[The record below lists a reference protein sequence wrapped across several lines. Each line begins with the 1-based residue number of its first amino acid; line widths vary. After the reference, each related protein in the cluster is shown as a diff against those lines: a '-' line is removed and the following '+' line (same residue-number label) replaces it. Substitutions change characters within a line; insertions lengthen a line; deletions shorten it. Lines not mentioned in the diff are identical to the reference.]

1 LLLQE
6 GAQAGQKN
14 QQGLNAL
21 DFAKLGERPD
31 AIALLSAALKP
42 QTLAPP
48 R

>member
-1 LLLQE
+1 LLQE
-6 GAQAGQKN
+6 GAQAGQRN

-31 AIALLSAALKP
+31 AIAMLSAALNP
-42 QTLAPP
+42 QLVVPP